1 VYQLLFK
8 RSFPALAATA
18 DFLFLTLLREY
29 SRMDLQ
35 SITGPFAQIGQG
47 IMMALLGL
55 AVLAGVGG
63 LCNVSSKEPMAD
75 TPLRWIF
82 FGMNL
87 VFGAGFVAIC
97 WLHYRIYQTL
107 PLEFPASIVPLVN
120 QQLEVINAQAQYAFP
135 LIDPM
140 HPPRYIIPLWVE
152 NEKYYF
158 WFMCYSCMAF
168 FAFCQAASHRLRGA
182 LLLALAIQVG
192 ILFGVA
198 NPFLQPLPKFFAEI
212 GAWHAAADDTRQ
224 MFGVFMRLYPRM
236 IFYYNT
242 PYMWLHPPMLFL
254 SYSAVTVTFITS
266 VFMLVKRDV
275 EIEALGYDSA
285 KFGYFM
291 LTLGMLLGYPWALQ
305 AWGPNWWWDPKICSS
320 IMMWAIYSTY
330 LHTRLYANKK
340 SMWYF
345 TSTLGIVCFVAMV
358 FTFVSSFYFPG
369 EHTFQ

>member
-1 VYQLLFK
+1 MNVH
-8 RSFPALAATA
+8 
-18 DFLFLTLLREY
+18 TL
-29 SRMDLQ
+29 
-35 SITGPFAQIGQG
+35 IGPFSQIGQG
-47 IMMALLGL
+47 IMMALL
-55 AVLAGVGG
+55 VLAFLAGSGG
-63 LCNVSSKEPMAD
+63 LLNMSRKHAVAF
-75 TPLRWIF
+75 PLLHWIF
-82 FGMNL
+82 IGVNIVFAVGFG
-87 VFGAGFVAIC
+87 VIC
-97 WLHYRIYQTL
+97 WFHYRIYQAL
-107 PLEFPASIVPLVN
+107 PLEFPVSIVPLVN
-120 QQLEVINAQAQYAFP
+120 QQLDLINAQAQYAFP
-135 LIDPM
+135 LLDPA

-158 WFMCYSCMAF
+158 WFMCYSVMAF
-168 FAFCQAASHRLRGA
+168 FAFRQTTSHRLKGA
-182 LLLALAIQVG
+182 LLIFLSFQVG
-192 ILFGVA
+192 ILFLFA
-198 NPFLQPLPKFFAEI
+198 NPFKDPLPRFFAEI
-212 GAWHAAADDTRQ
+212 GAWYAAGSDPTR
-224 MFGVFMRLYPRM
+224 MFGEFMRLYPRM

-254 SYSAVTVTFITS
+254 SYSAITVTFITS
-266 VFMLVKRDV
+266 VFMLVKRDI
-275 EIEALGYDSA
+275 EIETLGYDSA

-345 TSTLGIVCFVAMV
+345 TSILGIVCFVAMV

>member
-1 VYQLLFK
+1 MNPTALIAPFSLF
-8 RSFPALAATA
+8 
-18 DFLFLTLLREY
+18 
-29 SRMDLQ
+29 
-35 SITGPFAQIGQG
+35 GQG
-47 IMMALLGL
+47 IITLITALSLLAGGLGL
-55 AVLAGVGG
+55 ANLASPRPLAIPKGRLLLGVINLLFLVGFG
-63 LCNVSSKEPMAD
+63 L
-75 TPLRWIF
+75 
-82 FGMNL
+82 
-87 VFGAGFVAIC
+87 IC
-97 WLHYRIYQTL
+97 WFHYRIYQTL
-107 PLEFPASIVPLVN
+107 PLELPEEMVPWLN
-120 QQLEVINAQAQYAFP
+120 QQIDAMNAQAAYAFP
-135 LIDPM
+135 LFDPV

-158 WFMCYSCMAF
+158 WFMGFGLMAF
-168 FAFCQAASHRLRGA
+168 SVFRRTANHRLQGT
-182 LLLALAIQVG
+182 LLLFMAIQVG
-192 ILFGVA
+192 ILFLSA
-198 NPFLQPLPKFFAEI
+198 NPFKEPLPKFFKEI
-212 GAWHAAADDTRQ
+212 GPWFSGGGNPMER
-224 MFGVFMRLYPRM
+224 FGLFMRLYPRM

-254 SYSAVTVTFITS
+254 SYSAITITFITS
-266 VFMLVKRDV
+266 IFMLVRRDPA
-275 EIEALGYDSA
+275 IETLGYDCA

-345 TSTLGIVCFVAMV
+345 TSILGIVCFLAMV